1 MKGTLVGM
9 SAVLIW
15 CVTTLLVAYVTAL
28 PPLEFVGLIFFFG
41 YISITLI
48 QFYNREKIGSYW
60 RQPLK
65 NYLFW
70 LGTAGVYTVILFISY
85 SLVPFFEAN
94 ILNHTWPVLLIVF
107 TALLHNERVTLV
119 QIFGGIISFAGVIA
133 IFMPA
138 GDVPLFGDFH
148 FGHALALGSASL
160 WSAYSAYAKRVSYPV
175 GFLAP
180 VFLIF
185 AVICF
190 ALHTVFET
198 TVWPDNLQ
206 WTIIIVLGIAR
217 VSYLMW
223 DYGMKHGDVVF
234 LASICYFLPLAT
246 SLLLA
251 AFGFGPASPMIGL
264 GATLIAAGCLIVNF
278 ESIKVLLRRHEA

>member
-1 MKGTLVGM
+1 MKGTLVGLG
-9 SAVLIW
+9 AVAIW

-28 PPLEFVGLIFFFG
+28 PPLEFVGLIFFLG
-41 YISITLI
+41 YVSLTALQLLNGEDI
-48 QFYNREKIGSYW
+48 KSYW

-65 NYLFW
+65 HYLFW
-70 LGTAGVYTVILFISY
+70 LGTAGVYTVILFVSY

-107 TALLHNERVTLV
+107 TAMLHNERVTAI
-119 QIFGGIISFAGVIA
+119 QIFGGVVSFAGVIA

-148 FGHALALGSASL
+148 FGHALAIGSASL
-160 WSAYSAYAKRVSYPV
+160 WSAYSAFAKKVNYPI

-180 VFLIF
+180 VFLVF
-185 AVICF
+185 SLICF
-190 ALHTVFET
+190 ALHAAFEP
-198 TVWPDNLQ
+198 TVWPGNFE
-206 WTIIIVLGIAR
+206 WIIIVILGLGR
-217 VSYLMW
+217 VSYMMW

-246 SLLLA
+246 SLLLV
-251 AFGFGPASPMIGL
+251 AFGFGPASPMIGI
-264 GATLIAAGCLIVNF
+264 GAALIAVGCLIVNY
-278 ESIKVLLRRHEA
+278 ENIKLLLQRRVS

>member
-1 MKGTLVGM
+1 MKATLIGM
-9 SAVLIW
+9 GAVLIW
-15 CVTTLLVAYVTAL
+15 CVTTVLVAYTTAL
-28 PPLEFVGLIFFFG
+28 PPIQLVGMVFLMG
-41 YISITLI
+41 YVSMTALQLLNGEDI
-48 QFYNREKIGSYW
+48 KSYW

-65 NYLFW
+65 YYLFW
-70 LGTAGVYTVILFISY
+70 LGTAGFYTLVIFKSY
-85 SLVPFFEAN
+85 TLVPFFEAN

-119 QIFGGIISFAGVIA
+119 QVFGGIIGFAGVVA

-148 FGHALALGSASL
+148 LGHALAIGSSSL
-160 WSAYSAYAKRVSYPV
+160 WAAYSAYAKKISYPI

-185 AVICF
+185 SVICF
-190 ALHTVFET
+190 ALHFTFEA
-198 TVWPDNLQ
+198 TVWPDNFE
-206 WTIIIVLGIAR
+206 WAIIVALGVAR
-217 VSYLMW
+217 VSYFMW

-246 SLLLA
+246 SLLLV

-264 GATLIAAGCLIVNF
+264 GAVLISAGCLIVNY
-278 ESIKVLLRRHEA
+278 ENIKLLFQRRAA

>member
-1 MKGTLVGM
+1 MKGTLVGIG
-9 SAVLIW
+9 AVLIW
-15 CVTTLLVAYVTAL
+15 CVTTLLVAYVTVL
-28 PPLEFVGLIFFFG
+28 PPLQFVGMIFFLG
-41 YISITLI
+41 YVWMTLL
-48 QFYNREKIGSYW
+48 QLSSREDIGSYW

-65 NYLFW
+65 HYLFW
-70 LGTAGVYTVILFISY
+70 LGTAGVYTAILFISY
-85 SLVPFFEAN
+85 SMVPFFEAN

-107 TALLHNERVTLV
+107 TALLHNERVTAI
-119 QIFGGIISFAGVIA
+119 QIFGSIVSFIGVIA

-160 WSAYSAYAKRVSYPV
+160 WSIYSAFAKKVVYPV

-185 AVICF
+185 SLICL
-190 ALHTVFET
+190 ALHMVFET
-198 TVWPDNLQ
+198 TVWPDNFQ
-206 WTIIIVLGIAR
+206 WVIIMALGFGR
-217 VSYLMW
+217 VSYVMW

-246 SLLLA
+246 SLLLV

-264 GATLIAAGCLIVNF
+264 GAALIAGGCIIVNY
-278 ESIKVLLRRHEA
+278 ENIKTLLRRRIS

>member
-1 MKGTLVGM
+1 MKGTLVGL
-9 SAVLIW
+9 SAVGIW
-15 CVTTLLVAYVTAL
+15 CVTTLLVAYVTVL
-28 PPLEFVGLIFFFG
+28 PPLEFVGLIFFLG
-41 YISITLI
+41 YVSITLL
-48 QFYNREKIGSYW
+48 QLYNREDIGSYW
-60 RQPLK
+60 YQPLK
-65 NYLFW
+65 HYLFW
-70 LGTAGVYTVILFISY
+70 LGTAGVYTVILFVSY

-107 TALLHNERVTLV
+107 TAMLHNERVTAI
-119 QIFGGIISFAGVIA
+119 QIFGGVVSFIGVIG
-133 IFMPA
+133 IFLPA

-160 WSAYSAYAKRVSYPV
+160 WSAYSAYAKRISYPV

-185 AVICF
+185 SLICF
-190 ALHTVFET
+190 SLHFMFEE
-198 TVWPDNLQ
+198 TVWPDHFQ
-206 WTIIIVLGIAR
+206 WLIIIILGIAR
-217 VSYLMW
+217 MSYLMW
-223 DYGMKHGDVVF
+223 DYGMKHGDVVL

-264 GATLIAAGCLIVNF
+264 GAALIATGCVIVNY
-278 ESIKVLLRRHEA
+278 ENIKILLRRRKP

>member
-1 MKGTLVGM
+1 MKATLVGIG
-9 SAVLIW
+9 AVLIW
-15 CVTTLLVAYVTAL
+15 CVTTLLVAYITAL
-28 PPLEFVGLIFFFG
+28 PPLEFVGLIFSLG
-41 YISITLI
+41 YVSLTLL
-48 QFYNREKIGSYW
+48 QLYNREDIGSYW

-65 NYLFW
+65 YYLFW

-107 TALLHNERVTLV
+107 TALLHNERVTAI
-119 QIFGGIISFAGVIA
+119 QIFGSVVSFLGVVS

-138 GDVPLFGDFH
+138 GEVPLFGDFS
-148 FGHALALGSASL
+148 FGHALAIGSASL
-160 WSAYSAYAKRVSYPV
+160 WSAYSAYTKRVSYPV

-185 AVICF
+185 SIICF
-190 ALHTVFET
+190 ALHFMFEK
-198 TVWPDNLQ
+198 TVWPDNFQ
-206 WTIIIVLGIAR
+206 WSIIIALGLGR

-246 SLLLA
+246 SLLLV
-251 AFGFGPASPMIGL
+251 AFGFGPANPMIGL
-264 GATLIAAGCLIVNF
+264 GAALIVAGCLIVNF
-278 ESIKVLLRRHEA
+278 ENIKQLLRRRIS